1 MDGYPDLLVV
11 TNKRVVL
18 FESVLCDNGLCPAPA
33 TNAYRRAFK
42 IVTSGT
48 DAIDSDISNPRQA
61 AFFDI
66 AEDVSGNIE
75 G

>member
-1 MDGYPDLLVV
+1 LDGYPDLLVV

-18 FESVLCDNGLCPAPA
+18 FESVLCDTGRCPASA

-42 IVTSGT
+42 IVTSGA
-48 DAIDSDISNPRQA
+48 DALTSDLSNPRQA

-66 AEDVSGNIE
+66 AEDVG
-75 G
+75 GTFD